1 MEKVA
6 CVEWQ
11 DSGWTAPEFSL
22 FLGKNDG
29 KVQCLILREFPQHR
43 NREREA
49 QKLSRLAQGPIQQR
63 SGDLKKSKEIF
74 WGSLEEFP
82 RQLAI
87 FS

>member
-49 QKLSRLAQGPIQQR
+49 QKLSRLAQGPTA
-63 SGDLKKSKEIF
+63 KE
-74 WGSLEEFP
+74 WGSEKVQGYFLGFLRGVP
-82 RQLAI
+82 
-87 FS
+87 